1 MRRTRDRGASAAA
14 RVSVFEWVEATRVAS
29 AIRESLTLTATLS
42 ATHLIGFTLITGGA
56 LLANLRCLGV
66 LLTKQPL
73 NDVMRPASRG
83 IALGLA
89 ISVFTGGLSFSTRA
103 TAAAENSIFQAK
115 MTLLVAAVLLHFT
128 VQRRLARAA
137 GVRIAAGS
145 DFGGGS
151 TRAGQ
156 LAWEVESLVRAGL
169 EPWRALGAATW
180 RGGQLL
186 GIRDAGRIR
195 EGGPADFMLVHG
207 DPLSDPSA
215 LWRIWRVAWV
225 DGGR

>member
-1 MRRTRDRGASAAA
+1 M
-14 RVSVFEWVEATRVAS
+14 SVFEWVEGTRVAS

-66 LLTKQPL
+66 LLVKQPL

-83 IALGLA
+83 IAIGLA

-115 MTLLVAAVLLHFT
+115 MTLLVVAVLLHFA

-137 GVRIAAGS
+137 GPETGV
-145 DFGGGS
+145 
-151 TRAGQ
+151 
-156 LAWEVESLVRAGL
+156 VRATG
-169 EPWRALGAATW
+169 ALGLGLWLGLALA
-180 RGGQLL
+180 GCAFILL
-186 GIRDAGRIR
+186 
-195 EGGPADFMLVHG
+195 E
-207 DPLSDPSA
+207 
-215 LWRIWRVAWV
+215 
-225 DGGR
+225 